1 MLKRALIFA
10 AFVVAMFLLPPLL
23 VGAATADEVSPS
35 PGVAPLVVAFAG
47 LVIAGLVLDVPRTHD
62 SLG

>member
-10 AFVVAMFLLPPLL
+10 AFVVTMFLLPLL
-23 VGAATADEVSPS
+23 AGAAVDETS
-35 PGVAPLVVAFAG
+35 PGLLAAPLWGFAG
-47 LVIAGLVLDVPRTHD
+47 LVIAGLALGGRRANS